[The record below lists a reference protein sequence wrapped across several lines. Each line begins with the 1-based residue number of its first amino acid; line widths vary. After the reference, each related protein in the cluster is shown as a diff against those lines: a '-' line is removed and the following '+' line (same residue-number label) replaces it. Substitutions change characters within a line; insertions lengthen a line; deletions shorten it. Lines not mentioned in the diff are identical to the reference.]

1 MHVFLCFLPDTTVKH
16 RPTILAIW
24 GKRTSRKSAEVQIW
38 LLRRRLIARTFLL
51 QCLVLTNKDSC
62 LLKKNNA
69 KGRSGNKNV
78 KEEQD
83 KLFPSL
89 PAGSTIWKK
98 NFIMKLLNS
107 KEQSLIH
114 KSSLCSSVA
123 LWDAEPWNVL
133 HCKTCAQCWFGGQFF
148 SHFCVQEL
156 TCLKKASASLP

>member
-1 MHVFLCFLPDTTVKH
+1 MTVAEETNSTHIFTAMPSPDKQGQLSV
-16 RPTILAIW
+16 
-24 GKRTSRKSAEVQIW
+24 
-38 LLRRRLIARTFLL
+38 
-51 QCLVLTNKDSC
+51 
-62 LLKKNNA
+62 KKNNA

-114 KSSLCSSVA
+114 K
-123 LWDAEPWNVL
+123 
-133 HCKTCAQCWFGGQFF
+133 
-148 SHFCVQEL
+148 
-156 TCLKKASASLP
+156 